1 MKRLTS
7 LTFVL
12 VTAAALAAGC
22 QKRDDAMTEGAP
34 GAGPGTTSVPGGT
47 STTPGGGT
55 TTPGDSSTAPGTS
68 GSTSGSMGG
77 STSTSPAMPPAS
89 AASQ

>member
-1 MKRLTS
+1 MKRIAT

-12 VTAAALAAGC
+12 ITTAALAAGC

-34 GAGPGTTSVPGGT
+34 GAGPGTTTTSPGGT
-47 STTPGGGT
+47 SATPGGGMT
-55 TTPGDSSTAPGTS
+55 TTPSDS
-68 GSTSGSMGG
+68 
-77 STSTSPAMPPAS
+77 STSPAMPPAS